1 MKISEYL
8 VRSLELNGFE
18 QAFCVTGG
26 AASNLMD
33 SLRNSEIKT
42 VHNHHEQA
50 CAMAADAY
58 ARIIKKPALVLCT
71 NGPGVTNLITGVA
84 GAYQDSIPMFVITG
98 QVSNKHLLSNSKFD
112 LRQLGVQE
120 IETEPLVTS
129 ITKYYRM
136 VTSPNEIEEI
146 VKEAIWNMN
155 EGRMGPVWL
164 EIPLDIQNEETTLI
178 PRVQTTNL
186 TILDLELDAPIELLQ
201 KAKKPLVI
209 AGNGIHLSNSES
221 QFLEFIKTSSLP
233 FVSTWSA
240 SDLCSSQ
247 DELYIGNFGILGQRA
262 ANFAVQNADVL
273 LVLGSRLSIPN
284 IGYEFNLFAKNAQ
297 IIMVDIDPNEIQ
309 KETLNVAIEVL
320 SDLKRFFL
328 NFQSKIQLKT
338 EYANWIQNLQTLKQI
353 LPLEIESSISQTEKI
368 DSYVFTKILSHSLTD
383 EAVVTDMGT
392 SFTCTMQSLENNG
405 LNRLITSS
413 ALSSMGFGLAG
424 SIGVSSI
431 PGQKTICIAGD
442 GGFQM
447 NVQELQTIRDNNLDI
462 KIFVLN
468 SNGYLAISIMQEN
481 SFEGRYFGAN
491 PISGVGAPDF
501 VAIGNAYGI
510 PSEKL
515 DWRPEFAKSQIKRIL
530 NSSGPILCEVPI
542 SEKQKMRPRVQSI
555 RNKEGKFR
563 SPSLEVMWPPLPE
576 DLDAQVKKILEKN
589 S

>member
-8 VRSLELNGFE
+8 VRSLELNGIK

-33 SLRNSEIKT
+33 SLRNSKITT

-98 QVSNKHLLSNSKFD
+98 QVSKKHLLNNSKFE

-120 IETEPLVTS
+120 IRTEPLVAS
-129 ITKYYRM
+129 ITKYYKM
-136 VTSPNEIEEI
+136 VTSPNEIDEI
-146 VKEAIWNMN
+146 FQEAILKMY

-164 EIPLDIQNEETTLI
+164 EIPLDVQNEETTFI
-178 PRVQTTNL
+178 PKVLSTNL
-186 TILDLELDAPIELLQ
+186 PVLHLELSPLIELLRNAQ
-201 KAKKPLVI
+201 KPLVV

-221 QFLEFIKTSSLP
+221 HFLEFIKTNSLP

-240 SDLCSSQ
+240 SDLCSSE
-247 DELYIGNFGILGQRA
+247 DELYVGNFGILGQRA
-262 ANFAVQNADVL
+262 ANLAVQNSDVL

-297 IIMVDIDPNEIQ
+297 IVMVDIDPNEIQ
-309 KETLNVAIEVL
+309 KETLNVSIEIVA
-320 SDLKRFFL
+320 DLKRFFL
-328 NFQSKIQLKT
+328 NFKSQAQIESD
-338 EYANWIQNLQTLKQI
+338 YSNWVENLQKLKITLG
-353 LPLEIESSISQTEKI
+353 LEIERSISQTEKI
-368 DSYVFTKILSHSLTD
+368 DSYEFIKCLSRSLSD
-383 EAVVTDMGT
+383 EIVVTDMGT
-392 SFTCTMQSLENNG
+392 SFTCTMQSLTNNG

-424 SIGVSSI
+424 AIGVSSI
-431 PGQKTICIAGD
+431 PESRTICIAGD

-447 NVQELQTIRDNNLDI
+447 NIQELQTIKDNNLDV

-491 PISGVGAPDF
+491 PVSGIGAPDF
-501 VAIGNAYGI
+501 VAIGTAYGI
-510 PSEKL
+510 HSEKL
-515 DWRPEFAKSQIKRIL
+515 DWRPEFAKSQIHRIL
-530 NSSGPILCEVPI
+530 NSPGPILCEVPI
-542 SEKQKMRPRVQSI
+542 SQEQKMRPRVQSI
-555 RNKEGKFR
+555 RDKDGKFS
-563 SPSLEVMWPPLPE
+563 SPSLEVMWPQLSE
-576 DLDAQVKKILEKN
+576 DLDFQVRRLLDIKT
-589 S
+589 